1 METIQEISPI
11 RRSARLMAKD
21 NNLSKQSYINH
32 IYMLQNV
39 TVDLLPMV
47 YDLNTETLREII
59 TNYENIIG
67 GLLTDNMLNV
77 QRI

>member
-1 METIQEISPI
+1 METIPEKSPI
-11 RRSARLMAKD
+11 RRSSRLMSKH
-21 NNLSKQSYINH
+21 NKLSKQSYINH

-39 TVDLLPMV
+39 TIDLLPMV

-59 TNYENIIG
+59 SNYENIIG

>member
-1 METIQEISPI
+1 METIQENSPI
-11 RRSARLMAKD
+11 RRSARLMEKD

-39 TVDLLPMV
+39 TVDLLPMAN
-47 YDLNTETLREII
+47 DLNKETLRNII

-67 GLLTDNMLNV
+67 GLLTDNALNV

>member
-1 METIQEISPI
+1 
-11 RRSARLMAKD
+11 
-21 NNLSKQSYINH
+21 
-32 IYMLQNV
+32 MLQNV

>member
-1 METIQEISPI
+1 METIPEKSPI
-11 RRSARLMAKD
+11 RRSARLMAKN

-32 IYMLQNV
+32 IHMLQNV
-39 TVDLLPMV
+39 TLDLLPMAN
-47 YDLNTETLREII
+47 DLNKETLRNII

-67 GLLTDNMLNV
+67 GLLTDNALNV

>member
-1 METIQEISPI
+1 METIQENSPI
-11 RRSARLMAKD
+11 RRSARLMAKN
-21 NNLSKQSYINH
+21 NNLSQQSYINH

-39 TVDLLPMV
+39 TVDLLPMAN
-47 YDLNTETLREII
+47 DLNKETLRNII

-67 GLLTDNMLNV
+67 GLLTDNALNV

>member
-1 METIQEISPI
+1 METIQENSPI
-11 RRSARLMAKD
+11 RRSARLKAKD

-77 QRI
+77 QKI